1 MPSDQPSDLDPLRLL
16 QARVADL
23 ERERQRRRR
32 FTWAIAG
39 VTLVSATAF
48 GQLVTFAPDAPARAD
63 EVNGN
68 FAQLRTWLEQKVG
81 PVGTSTL
88 TLTTPLSGS
97 MVADG
102 SLTGGKIQDNT
113 IASADVADGTITT
126 VDLADG
132 TISNADLDLDLRCPT
147 GARQSFGQC
156 IFYLP
161 TSNPAYVYT
170 FREAATACLAS
181 RARLCTAA
189 EVSAAQAAGMESCAF
204 GWFADRADNANA
216 IVGYPMQ
223 SVITGCGASG
233 VNTVVAAMGARY
245 GAYCCK

>member
-1 MPSDQPSDLDPLRLL
+1 MPTDPPSALDTLRLL

-39 VTLVSATAF
+39 VTLVSLTAF
-48 GQLVTFAPDAPARAD
+48 GQLVTFTPDTPARAD

-68 FAQLRTWLEQKVG
+68 FAQLRSWLEQKVG

-88 TLTTPLSGS
+88 TLTTPLAGS

-113 IASADVADGTITT
+113 IASADVADGTIAN
-126 VDLADG
+126 V
-132 TISNADLDLDLRCPT
+132 DLDLDLRCPT

-161 TSNPAYVYT
+161 TSGPAYVYT
-170 FREAATACLAS
+170 FREAAAACLGA
-181 RARLCTAA
+181 RARLCTVA
-189 EVSAAQAAGMESCAF
+189 EVSAAQAAGMENCAF
-204 GWFADRADNANA
+204 GWLADRTDNNTA
-216 IVGYPMQ
+216 IIGFPMQ
-223 SVITGCGASG
+223 TVLPGCGGSG
-233 VNTVVAAMGARY
+233 VNTAVTPMVARY
-245 GAYCCK
+245 GTYCCK